1 MASSGVR
8 RLAMSKMVAKEK
20 KPVKAVWLDCLLE
33 YWEREEEKYLVY
45 PKTVTVDMLASQRSK
60 EATRK
65 RFNKTK
71 GKGMTLKEAD
81 TLRFKVD

>member
-1 MASSGVR
+1 
-8 RLAMSKMVAKEK
+8 LQK
-20 KPVKAVWLDCLLE
+20 KKTSKAVFGLLA
-33 YWEREEEKYLVY
+33 RILRTGGRKIPRL
-45 PKTVTVDMLASQRSK
+45 PKTVTVDMLASQRSL

-81 TLRFKVD
+81 TLRFKVE

>member
-20 KPVKAVWLDCLLE
+20 KPVKAVFGLFARFLG
-33 YWEREEEKYLVY
+33 RRASRY
-45 PKTVTVDMLASQRSK
+45 PKTVSVDMMASQKAK
-60 EATRK
+60 EVLREK
-65 RFNKTK
+65 FNKTK

-81 TLRFKVD
+81 TTKFKVE

>member
-20 KPVKAVWLDCLLE
+20 KPVKAMAGLFARILGMGGRKIL
-33 YWEREEEKYLVY
+33 RY
-45 PKTVTVDMLASQRSK
+45 PKTVKIDMMASQKAK
-60 EATRK
+60 EALREK
-65 RFNKTK
+65 FNKTK

-81 TLRFKVD
+81 TLKFKVD

>member
-20 KPVKAVWLDCLLE
+20 KPVKAVFGLFARFLG
-33 YWEREEEKYLVY
+33 RRASRY
-45 PKTVTVDMLASQRSK
+45 PKTVSVDMMASQKAK
-60 EATRK
+60 EALREK
-65 RFNKTK
+65 FNKTK

-81 TLRFKVD
+81 TLRFKVE

>member
-20 KPVKAVWLDCLLE
+20 KPVKAVFGLFARFLG
-33 YWEREEEKYLVY
+33 RRASRY
-45 PKTVTVDMLASQRSK
+45 PKTVSVDMMASQKAK
-60 EATRK
+60 EVLREK
-65 RFNKTK
+65 FNKTK

-81 TLRFKVD
+81 TLRFKVE

>member
-1 MASSGVR
+1 MALSGVR
-8 RLAMSKMVAKEK
+8 KLAMSKMVAKEK
-20 KPVKAVWLDCLLE
+20 KPVKAMAGLFARILGMGGRKIL
-33 YWEREEEKYLVY
+33 RY
-45 PKTVTVDMLASQRSK
+45 PKTVTVDMLASQRSL

-81 TLRFKVD
+81 TLRFKVE

>member
-20 KPVKAVWLDCLLE
+20 KPVKAVFGLFARFLG
-33 YWEREEEKYLVY
+33 RRASRY
-45 PKTVTVDMLASQRSK
+45 PKTVSVDMMASQKAK
-60 EATRK
+60 EVLREK
-65 RFNKTK
+65 FNKTK

-81 TLRFKVD
+81 TTKFKVD

>member
-20 KPVKAVWLDCLLE
+20 KPVKAVFGLFARFLG
-33 YWEREEEKYLVY
+33 RRASRY
-45 PKTVTVDMLASQRSK
+45 PKTVSVDMMASQKAK
-60 EATRK
+60 EALREK
-65 RFNKTK
+65 FNKTK

-81 TLRFKVD
+81 TTKFKVD

>member
-20 KPVKAVWLDCLLE
+20 KPVKAMFGLFARFLG
-33 YWEREEEKYLVY
+33 RRASRY
-45 PKTVTVDMLASQRSK
+45 PKTVSVDMMASQKAK
-60 EATRK
+60 EALRK
-65 RFNKTK
+65 RFDKTK

-81 TLRFKVD
+81 TTKFKVD

>member
-20 KPVKAVWLDCLLE
+20 KPVKAVFGLFARFLG
-33 YWEREEEKYLVY
+33 RRKQNTRY
-45 PKTVTVDMLASQRSK
+45 PKTVSVDMMASQKAK
-60 EATRK
+60 EALRK
-65 RFNKTK
+65 KFNKTK

-81 TLRFKVD
+81 TLKFKVD

>member
-20 KPVKAVWLDCLLE
+20 KPVKAVFGLFARFLG
-33 YWEREEEKYLVY
+33 RRASRY
-45 PKTVTVDMLASQRSK
+45 PKTVSVDMMASQKAK
-60 EATRK
+60 EALREK
-65 RFNKTK
+65 FNKTK

-81 TLRFKVD
+81 TLKFKVD